1 LMFRFMDEYHPQVKK
16 DLKKIDKSV
25 QLEIKDFHIPKILN
39 DPYIADELTG
49 DLAGIRSYHFKKD
62 RVQYRISYIIDETQE
77 IVYILMIGKR
87 ESFYDILR
95 RRL

>member
-1 LMFRFMDEYHPQVKK
+1 MSNFRDEYHPKVKK
-16 DLKKIDKSV
+16 DLRKIDKSV
-25 QLEIKDFHIPKILN
+25 ESEVRDLHIPKSLS
-39 DPYIADELTG
+39 DPYIANDLAG

-62 RVQYRISYIIDETQE
+62 KVQYRISYIIDEVQK

-87 ESFYDILR
+87 ESFYEILR

>member
-1 LMFRFMDEYHPQVKK
+1 MFRFRDEYHPQVKK

-39 DPYIADELTG
+39 DPYIGDELTG
-49 DLAGIRSYHFKKD
+49 DLTGIRSYHFKKD
-62 RVQYRISYIIDETQE
+62 RVQYRISYIIDETKE
-77 IVYILMIGKR
+77 IINILMIGKR

>member
-1 LMFRFMDEYHPQVKK
+1 MSEFKDEYHPKVKK
-16 DLKKIDKSV
+16 DLRKIDKSV
-25 QLEIKDFHIPKILN
+25 QSEIKDFHIPEILSN
-39 DPYIADELTG
+39 PYIADELKG

-62 RVQYRISYIIDETQE
+62 KVQYRISYIIDEAQR

-87 ESFYDILR
+87 ESFYEILR